1 MKTQGPGRARQIG
14 FDMQCLAVCT
24 QPSSTLLRDR
34 SRTVR
39 RYATRTVTLTSRHI
53 QATPCNTYFER
64 GRWCHDAFYSTSSCC
79 GSAAPWSVRISRH
92 LLCTTSTHLDRIA
105 DTKTRAIVHRIDI
118 PACLRSSP
126 VASCRSHACAA
137 LRQRYCATNTF
148 FCADGWSPQPRRMT
162 GQPPVF
168 DRHVNKSHE

>member
-79 GSAAPWSVRISRH
+79 GSAASWSVRVSRH

-105 DTKTRAIVHRIDI
+105 DTKTRAI
-118 PACLRSSP
+118 
-126 VASCRSHACAA
+126 SCIESI
-137 LRQRYCATNTF
+137 F
-148 FCADGWSPQPRRMT
+148 
-162 GQPPVF
+162 
-168 DRHVNKSHE
+168 RHVSDHPPWHLADLMHAPRYVNVIVRQTRFSARMAGHPSLAG